1 MGDPWTIRASAAF
14 LLSKKTWRVS
24 LTRNA
29 SCWLFS
35 SMFIINVNTVNNH
48 QFTMFINVDKTSA
61 FSLLFILSMSSLS
74 EIVSL
79 TVTWFQWRTSDEVIS
94 HTTLSY
100 HQISSNIKRKIIRWI
115 RCLTIKYHQI
125 FKKKHQMN
133 QMYVIIKNHHF
144 NGKKKKK
151 TPGPPRV
158 PVGAPPARTSARTTR
173 CGQWSSRPPDM
184 ANKNGAK
191 WL

>member
-125 FKKKHQMN
+125 FKKK
-133 QMYVIIKNHHF
+133 
-144 NGKKKKK
+144 
-151 TPGPPRV
+151 
-158 PVGAPPARTSARTTR
+158 TSDESDV
-173 CGQWSSRPPDM
+173 CYH
-184 ANKNGAK
+184 
-191 WL
+191 